1 MDICYLLH
9 LRSTAYDSPF
19 TIWGKTRAR
28 LDSSS
33 LFNYLTRARAR
44 GKFHYSQTSTISVK
58 LYCPFRQAVLR
69 VPSSCFARSV
79 KLYCAFRQVDLRV
92 PSSCIACSVKL
103 NCAFCQVDLRTPA
116 KCKAH
121 SVNACVIR
129 LTRLRVA

>member
-58 LYCPFRQAVLR
+58 LYCRTGSTT
-69 VPSSCFARSV
+69 SSCIARSV
-79 KLYCAFRQVDLRV
+79 KLTCAFRQVVLRV

-103 NCAFCQVDLRTPA
+103 YCAFCQVDLRTPA